1 MKNLRF
7 ENGFNISSYNMNHKR
22 RNKKYVSETE
32 LDNHEF
38 NIDVNFEKEL
48 FLHNSIFN
56 LNFKSLRKCQN
67 MFSIYYSKYK
77 FRLQNYCRIRFN
89 INIKN

>member
-7 ENGFNISSYNMNHKR
+7 ENGFNISSYNMNHKEEIK
-22 RNKKYVSETE
+22 NMVSETE

-56 LNFKSLRKCQN
+56 LNFKSLRKCQICSQFITQN
-67 MFSIYYSKYK
+67 ISLDYK
-77 FRLQNYCRIRFN
+77 TTVESDLI
-89 INIKN
+89 